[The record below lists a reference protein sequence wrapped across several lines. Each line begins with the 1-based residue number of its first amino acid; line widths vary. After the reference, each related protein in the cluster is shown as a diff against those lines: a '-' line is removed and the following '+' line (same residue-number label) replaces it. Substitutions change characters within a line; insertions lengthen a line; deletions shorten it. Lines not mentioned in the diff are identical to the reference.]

1 MPSPFSVRQK
11 GAVVA
16 LLPPSY
22 QVEDVLKRQGF
33 EGQDHHQQSPQLGHG
48 NGWYFF
54 PQAYLQMPV
63 VF

>member
-33 EGQDHHQQSPQLGHG
+33 EGR
-48 NGWYFF
+48 
-54 PQAYLQMPV
+54 
-63 VF
+63 